1 MATVSEVEGA
11 ERGATV
17 ARPRRGRRW
26 IRREIGRLDP
36 ERDAARICELAYVT
50 RYPKQR
56 FPYHLYYTLF
66 FVRAT
71 APPASSRAMDREG
84 RGLIYKP
91 GNQRANNTI
100 ADIFG
105 WMHDGPDSES
115 ARASLA
121 RVKAVHDALAPRWGM
136 PNHVLHYTLLCDTLS
151 PDRFMEMVGGPRF
164 TERERRAQVAFWRQ
178 VGEQLGIEGVPETW
192 GEMVAQAAAY
202 ERSEHFVY
210 SPQGRRAAKRF
221 IEEFCERWF
230 PPRLHWL
237 GRMLVLSLVEDR
249 TLDAH
254 GFRPP
259 PRPVVRL
266 VRRAT
271 ALGIHATYRFGA
283 DPEDGFN
290 PGEMFRAVSP
300 APSAAAGCPV
310 VGEGVA

>member
-1 MATVSEVEGA
+1 MATAGA
-11 ERGATV
+11 ISRRGLGGRTAG
-17 ARPRRGRRW
+17 RRRGRRW
-26 IRREIGRLDP
+26 IRREIARLDP
-36 ERDAARICELAYVT
+36 QRDAARICELAYIT

-151 PDRFMEMVGGPRF
+151 PDRFMEMIGGPRF
-164 TERERRAQVAFWRQ
+164 TEHERRAQVAFWRE
-178 VGEQLGIEGVPETW
+178 VGDQLGIEGVPETW
-192 GEMVAQAAAY
+192 EEMVEQAAAY

-237 GRMLVLSLVEDR
+237 GRALVLALVEDR

-259 PRPVVRL
+259 PRAFVRL
-266 VRRAT
+266 VRRFT
-271 ALGIHATYRFGA
+271 ALGIHATYRFLPDA
-283 DPEDGFN
+283 EDGFN
-290 PGEMFRAVSP
+290 PGAMFRAVAP
-300 APSAAAGCPV
+300 ATAPAAACPV
-310 VGEGVA
+310 VHESVA